1 MRHKCRIAAMAIV
14 VIAASVLCGC
24 AQTPIPNSQELVG
37 TWHHKSDG
45 AIIVL
50 KSNGSAILENVP
62 RNALL
67 ANTEVPNGVPI
78 DLTGTWAMGGGL
90 GEKRENG
97 QPLFTIDL
105 HNNANTPVYGISP
118 LISGTG
124 NSLSFSWGL
133 GDPDSDKFYVFTR

>member
-1 MRHKCRIAAMAIV
+1 MRHTSRIAAIAIV
-14 VIAASVLCGC
+14 VVVATMLGGC
-24 AQTPIPNSQELVG
+24 AQTPIPKRQELVG
-37 TWHHKSDG
+37 TWHHKADG

-62 RNALL
+62 KNALL
-67 ANTEVPNGVPI
+67 TKTEVPNGVPM
-78 DLTGTWAMGGGL
+78 DLTGTWAMGGDEG
-90 GEKRENG
+90 GKRENG

-105 HNNANTPVYGISP
+105 HNNADTPVYSISP

-124 NSLSFSWGL
+124 SSLSFSWGL